1 MDVLDARW
9 TSIKVHFIKTDSI
22 YKFCFKLLTNRQMQ
36 AIIIDYNSDI
46 EYFQAKKT
54 LTVPETLLKSS
65 ETKAAYERVVLMEQN
80 IDRYQ

>member
-1 MDVLDARW
+1 
-9 TSIKVHFIKTDSI
+9 
-22 YKFCFKLLTNRQMQ
+22 MQ

-80 IDRYQ
+80 IDLYQ